1 MRNLELNALF
11 KQSLY
16 GSVPVLIAAL
26 VLTLICAPWRPL
38 LLGLAAGVVLGMI
51 NAWLLVN
58 SIQKLVAFVL
68 QQSREFGQALYVFG
82 MVVRWLVLF
91 AAFIYICWRGY
102 CDPLGL
108 LAGYFVLPLLAV
120 ARVLHILLSPRV
132 DSNYS

>member
-1 MRNLELNALF
+1 MRNIELNTLF

-16 GSVPVLIAAL
+16 GSALVLVAAL

-38 LLGLAAGVVLGMI
+38 LLGFAVGAMLGMM

-58 SIQKLVAFVL
+58 SIQKMVAFVL
-68 QQSREFGQALYVFG
+68 QQSREFGQVLYIFG
-82 MVVRWLVLF
+82 MALRWLVLF
-91 AAFIYICWRGY
+91 ATFVYVCWRGY

-120 ARVLHILLSPRV
+120 ARVLCILLSPRV